1 MSMAAMTENKIRSI
15 AAMFLP
21 LLLLLLALAAVTDIA
36 VAQTPSGC
44 SSTLVTL
51 APCIGY
57 VTGSAAQPS
66 QRCCSALANV
76 VNTNPVC
83 LCQLFAGGNNI
94 GVNINQTLALNMPAA
109 CKVTTPPL
117 SSCKAAGVPVPPIS
131 SPPAGPKVPST
142 GSGAKTNPT
151 NPGSSPPE
159 VSSTAIFAPSAIGLF
174 FMGLIFSAI
183 SL

>member
-1 MSMAAMTENKIRSI
+1 MTESKMPSI
-15 AAMFLP
+15 GAMFV
-21 LLLLLLALAAVTDIA
+21 LLALAAVTDLT
-36 VAQTPSGC
+36 VAQAPSSC

-83 LCQLFAGGNNI
+83 LCQLFAGGNNV
-94 GVNINQTLALNMPAA
+94 GVNINQTLALAMPAA

-117 SSCKAAGVPVPPIS
+117 SSCKAAGVPVPPIA
-131 SPPAGPKVPST
+131 SPPGPKVPST
-142 GSGAKTNPT
+142 GSGGKTSPPT
-151 NPGSSPPE
+151 NPVSSTPE
-159 VSSTAIFAPSAIGLF
+159 VSSAAIFAPTATGLF